1 MKITKSQLKQL
12 ITEELENLQVE
23 EGASEASSRLNEG
36 HDLETAIQTLYDEW
50 SPHTAEG
57 RLYKEQLGRLIK
69 RD

>member
-1 MKITKSQLKQL
+1 MKITKSQLKQT
-12 ITEELENLQVE
+12 IAEEL
-23 EGASEASSRLNEG
+23 SRLNEG
-36 HDLETAIQTLYDEW
+36 DDLETAVQTLYDEW

>member
-1 MKITKSQLKQL
+1 MKITKSQLKQT
-12 ITEELENLQVE
+12 IAEEL
-23 EGASEASSRLNEG
+23 SRLNEG
-36 HDLETAIQTLYDEW
+36 HDLETAIQTIYDEW